1 MRDGGEPG
9 RTRHLLDDLSD
20 HLGSERWVR
29 RDGLLGVN
37 RVVAVKAEDGV
48 EVDEAAFLEL
58 GDLGIGKLH
67 PCAVNLC
74 EFVQAAADGDGGAP
88 PQLGGVGVPHDGR

>member
-1 MRDGGEPG
+1 M
-9 RTRHLLDDLSD
+9 
-20 HLGSERWVR
+20 
-29 RDGLLGVN
+29 GLLGVN
-37 RVVAVKAEDGV
+37 RVVAVEAEDGV

-74 EFVQAAADGDGGAP
+74 EFVQAAGMAMVVRRHSSGAWAF
-88 PQLGGVGVPHDGR
+88 HTTAAE